1 MIERCE
7 SCRRRLISAESREV
21 GFGPVCLERLRG
33 NGLVVHGKRRPSLLQ
48 LASTGRKRRRKPD
61 PGQMPLEGME
71 P

>member
-7 SCRRRLISAESREV
+7 SCRRRLISAESREL

-33 NGLVVHGKRRPSLLQ
+33 NGLVVHGKPRPGLLRQ
-48 LASTGRKRRRKPD
+48 AKTRHRKPP
-61 PGQMPLEGME
+61 PGQLPLEGME